1 MKRFISIMTVIT
13 VLVFTCVSF
22 GAASVYKYGDWTLT
36 ALNTDG
42 DTAFGVR
49 SYDGADAVVTVPDNY
64 GGYPII
70 ALNNYA
76 FAANKT
82 VREIVLNDQI
92 TTIGNSAFL
101 SATNLETVTL
111 TSSVSKIGES
121 AFSDTP
127 ALKSINLEDSSI
139 ESIGKNAFLNSG
151 IEEII
156 LPDNCTS
163 IGDGAF
169 AQCEDL
175 TKIEIPDSVTS
186 IGDDAFR
193 DSDKVVIYGTAD
205 SYAVAYAKEHEID
218 YVRTNVVTYI
228 LGDADG
234 NGVITVLDAT
244 LIQRYLAGIPVP
256 NPEVIE
262 RNCDLDGNG
271 IDIADVTWILRSIAD
286 IEVPYPV
293 GSLAEAI
300 L

>member
-1 MKRFISIMTVIT
+1 MKKLTSVLLILLLLAVSCATVT
-13 VLVFTCVSF
+13 
-22 GAASVYKYGDWTLT
+22 AASIYRSGDWTLT
-36 ALNTDG
+36 ALEGETPR
-42 DTAFGVR
+42 FGVR
-49 SYDGADAVVTVPDNY
+49 SYEGTETEVTVPDNY

-82 VREIVLNDQI
+82 VREVVLNDQI

-127 ALKSINLEDSSI
+127 ELKHIDLENSSI

-151 IEEII
+151 IEEIV
-156 LPDNCTS
+156 LPAACVS

-175 TKIEIPDSVTS
+175 TKIEIPDSVAS
-186 IGDDAFR
+186 IAEDAFR
-193 DSDKVVIYGTAD
+193 DSDKIVIYGTAD

-234 NGVITVLDAT
+234 DDVITVMDAT
-244 LIQRYLAGIPVP
+244 LLQRYLAGIPVP

-262 RNCDLDGNG
+262 RNCDFGGDGV
-271 IDIADVTWILRSIAD
+271 DISDVTWILRSIAN